1 MNTFTHVKKLGWLLG
16 AALFCLAANLQADD
30 LLKKTVEISNIDRVE
45 VAGPGLLTLS
55 QGDTESLE
63 IIASEKMMERIEVD
77 ARGSTLRLRL
87 KDSSNWG
94 FFKID
99 NKIHYQLTLKSLN
112 KISTAGSI
120 DVELATDLTVDDF
133 KLERAGSGDTVF
145 LNINAKQMDVS
156 NAGSGDFKAKSISAN
171 TLDLSTAGSGDVSIA
186 DIRVVEKVEFDTAG
200 SGDINVDQLTAK
212 ELEVNMAGSGDTS
225 IGQGSVQRQSVDI
238 GGSGNYSAA
247 ELKSATAELDL
258 SGSADAVVWVTD
270 ELVVDAS
277 GASDVKYYGQPRV
290 EADTSGASSVKSQG
304 IKP

>member
-1 MNTFTHVKKLGWLLG
+1 MNTFKHVKKLGLVLG
-16 AALFCLAANLQADD
+16 AALLCLAANLQADD
-30 LLKKTVEISNIDRVE
+30 LLKKTVEISNIDRLE

-63 IIASEKMMERIEVD
+63 IVASEKMMERIEVD

-87 KDSSNWG
+87 KDGSNWG

-99 NKIHYQLTLKSLN
+99 SKIHYQLTLKSLN

-120 DVELATDLTVDDF
+120 DLELATDLNLDDF
-133 KLERAGSGDTVF
+133 KLERAGSGDSAF
-145 LNINAKQMDVS
+145 LNINAQEMEVS
-156 NAGSGDFKAKSISAN
+156 NAGSGDFNAKIISAKN
-171 TLDLSTAGSGDVSIA
+171 LELSTAGSGDVRVTE
-186 DIRVVEKVEFDTAG
+186 IRVNEKVEFDTAG
-200 SGDINVDQLTAK
+200 SGDIDIDQLTAN

-247 ELKSATAELDL
+247 KLKSASAELDL

-277 GASDVKYYGQPRV
+277 GASDVKYYGQPKV

-304 IKP
+304 MKP